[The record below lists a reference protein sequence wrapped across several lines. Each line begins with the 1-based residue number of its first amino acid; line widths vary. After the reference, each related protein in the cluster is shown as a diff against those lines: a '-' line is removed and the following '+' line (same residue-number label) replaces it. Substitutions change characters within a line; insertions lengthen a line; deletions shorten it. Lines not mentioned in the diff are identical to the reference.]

1 MTTLEG
7 KIKGKVWK
15 FGDNVDT
22 DAIIPGKYLV
32 INQSKE
38 LAKHAFE
45 NVRPEFA
52 LRVKKGDI
60 IVAGENFGSG
70 SSREH
75 APLAL
80 KENVSIVIAKSFARI
95 FFRNAINIG
104 LPVLECDTTEI
115 DEGDIL
121 EVDLNKGIIFD
132 KTKNKAFEVSELPM
146 FVRRIIESG
155 GLVNYVKEHVQQEQ
169 EEEQT
174 QRLTELEME

>member
-7 KIKGKVWK
+7 KIKGKAWK

-52 LRVKKGDI
+52 TRVKKGDI

-80 KENVSIVIAKSFARI
+80 KENVSIIIAKSFARI

-104 LPVLECDTTEI
+104 LPVLESDTTEI
-115 DEGDIL
+115 DEGDTL
-121 EVDLNKGIIFD
+121 EVDLTKGIIFD
-132 KTKNKAFEVSELPM
+132 KTKNKTFEVSELPI

-155 GLVNYVKEHVQQEQ
+155 GLVNYVREHVLQ

-174 QRLTELEME
+174 QRRTELEME

>member
-7 KIKGKVWK
+7 KIKGKAWK

-52 LRVKKGDI
+52 TRVKKGDI

-80 KENVSIVIAKSFARI
+80 KENVSIIIAKSFARI
-95 FFRNAINIG
+95 
-104 LPVLECDTTEI
+104 CC
-115 DEGDIL
+115 
-121 EVDLNKGIIFD
+121 
-132 KTKNKAFEVSELPM
+132 
-146 FVRRIIESG
+146 
-155 GLVNYVKEHVQQEQ
+155 
-169 EEEQT
+169 
-174 QRLTELEME
+174 